1 MGHDAPHPRSLEP
14 SSGLVRLA
22 DGSPGDRHPPVG
34 NVGRRDVVGRASEP
48 AAETHEGVAVPPVAP
63 VHQPAAPDPALAR
76 VVELTNAERRR
87 AGAPPLMVD
96 DRLDLA
102 AWRYAAALAGG
113 ACFAHDCG
121 PVPELTARVGAT
133 GYAWARLGENL
144 AAGQQTPEDVVAAW
158 LASPGHRATL
168 LDPALTE
175 LGLGRADSGPAGDGV
190 SWVWV
195 QVLAAPAPG
204 PTVASG
210 GEVRS

>member
-1 MGHDAPHPRSLEP
+1 MIRRHGRRRLARA
-14 SSGLVRLA
+14 GLVVAAATGLCVLA
-22 DGSPGDRHPPVG
+22 GFGDADSAALAAAASGPSAAAGAGPAPTAPAVQPVQAA
-34 NVGRRDVVGRASEP
+34 AS
-48 AAETHEGVAVPPVAP
+48 
-63 VHQPAAPDPALAR
+63 DPALAR

-87 AGAPPLMVD
+87 AGAPPLVVD

-102 AWRYAAALAGG
+102 ARRYAAALAGG

-121 PVPELTARVGAT
+121 PVPELTDRVGAT

-144 AAGQQTPEDVVAAW
+144 AAGQRTAEAVVAAW

-175 LGLGRADSGPAGDGV
+175 LGLGRADGGPAGDGV